1 MLYSAD
7 QVERANE
14 QKISDYFRSH
24 GYTCQRSGREI
35 HVRGFGGL
43 KIKDDT
49 NEYYIHSQHTG
60 GTGLVSCL
68 MNVLEMPFREAVKE
82 ALSGEEPNGEK
93 DIKTSSVSYN
103 RTQKPMVQTAEEKR
117 EFIQPKPAADNKR
130 IYAYLHK
137 QRCISYDVIN
147 ALVNAKSLYQDEKGN
162 AVFLH
167 RKDGI
172 PCGAEFHGTGSKR
185 FYIGNTDYMSITDK
199 HMLSVKPYEAEYLNG
214 NLKEIL
220 FSGVVYPEEAN
231 IVVNESD
238 VDNFINYLAY
248 HADKIAESKDTLADQ
263 AANKLKSFNGVAAG
277 TTDTY
282 FEYDTGDP
290 KKAYVFES
298 AIDMMSF
305 MTLHPNSADCKFVAM
320 AGLKPTVVDKLIE
333 QNLNIVLCV
342 DNDEAGQNFCK
353 RFADKAVFFSECRLH
368 GVKDFNDLLK
378 KQMVKEDFR
387 NVINR
392 INRWAGNV
400 HSIAKD
406 LEVNRGDRTESKEPQ
421 YQSRPA
427 VVCAR

>member
-14 QKISDYFRSH
+14 QKISEYFRSH

-49 NEYYIHSQHTG
+49 NEYYVHSQHTG
-60 GTGLVSCL
+60 GKGLVSCL
-68 MNVLEMPFREAVKE
+68 MNVLEMPFRDAVRE
-82 ALSGEEPNGEK
+82 ALSGEEPNGNK
-93 DIKTSSVSYN
+93 DS
-103 RTQKPMVQTAEEKR
+103 RTPFSPNKIRKPTVQAAEEKR

-147 ALVNAKSLYQDEKGN
+147 ALVNAGSLYQDEKGN

-167 RKDGI
+167 RRDGI

-185 FYIGNTDYMSITDK
+185 FHVGNTDYTDISER
-199 HMLSVKPYEAEYLNG
+199 HMLSVKPHEAEYLNE
-214 NLKEIL
+214 NLKEIN
-220 FSGVVYPEEAN
+220 FSGIVYPEEAN
-231 IVVNESD
+231 IVVNRSD
-238 VDNFINYLAY
+238 VDDLINYLAY
-248 HADKIAESKDTLADQ
+248 HADRIAENKDELADR
-263 AANKLKSFNGVAAG
+263 AANKLRSFNGVAAG

-290 KKAYVFES
+290 RKAYVFES

-305 MTLHPNSADCKFVAM
+305 MTLHPNSENCKFVAM
-320 AGLKPTVVDKLIE
+320 AGLKPTVVEKLIE
-333 QNLNIVLCV
+333 QNLKIVLCV
-342 DNDEAGQNFCK
+342 DNDEAGQNFCRK
-353 RFADKAVFFSECRLH
+353 FADKAVFFSECRLH

-387 NVINR
+387 SVINK
-392 INRWAGNV
+392 ISRWAGNV
-400 HSIAKD
+400 HEIAKNP
-406 LEVNRGDRTESKEPQ
+406 EVNRDRTESKNAQ
-421 YQSRPA
+421 YKNTVA
-427 VVCAR
+427 AVCAR

>member
-7 QVERANE
+7 QVERANTK
-14 QKISDYFRSH
+14 KISDYFHSH

-60 GTGLVSCL
+60 GAGLVSCL
-68 MNVLEMPFREAVKE
+68 MNVLEMPFRDAVRE
-82 ALSGEEPNGEK
+82 ALSGEEPNENK
-93 DIKTSSVSYN
+93 DSKTPFTPN
-103 RTQKPMVQTAEEKR
+103 KIRKPTVQAEEKR
-117 EFIQPKPAADNKR
+117 EFIQPKPAADYKR

-167 RKDGI
+167 RREGI

-185 FYIGNTDYMSITDK
+185 FHVGNTDYMSITDK
-199 HMLSVKPYEAEYLNG
+199 HMFSVMPYEAEYLNE
-214 NLKEIL
+214 NLKEIP
-220 FSGVVYPEEAN
+220 FSGIVYPEEAN
-231 IVVNESD
+231 IVVNRSD
-238 VDNFINYLAY
+238 VDDLINYLAY
-248 HADKIAESKDTLADQ
+248 HADKIAERKDALADH
-263 AANKLKSFNGVAAG
+263 AASKLKSFNGVAAG

-320 AGLKPTVVDKLIE
+320 AGLKPTVVEKLIE
-333 QNLNIVLCV
+333 QKLKIVLCV

-353 RFADKAVFFSECRLH
+353 RFADKAVFFSECRLN
-368 GVKDFNDLLK
+368 GVKDFNDLLR
-378 KQMVKEDFR
+378 KQSVKDDFFS
-387 NVINR
+387 VINNM
-392 INRWAGNV
+392 NRWAGNV
-400 HSIAKD
+400 HAIVKP
-406 LEVNRGDRTESKEPQ
+406 EVNRDRTESKNAQ
-421 YQSRPA
+421 YKNTVA
-427 VVCAR
+427 TVCAR